1 MGVTSNWILQTGKIF
16 ILKCFNFYICSNLN
30 TVRQVWQYGKERGAA
45 YFTPARSGVQYLE
58 QTGNRLICPGMSN
71 VLSNGN
77 RGARVTEVDP
87 ETQDVVFEL
96 ELEDAIYQR
105 VYRMSLYPENQ

>member
-1 MGVTSNWILQTGKIF
+1 
-16 ILKCFNFYICSNLN
+16 
-30 TVRQVWQYGKERGAA
+30 
-45 YFTPARSGVQYLE
+45 
-58 QTGNRLICPGMSN
+58 MSN

-96 ELEDAIYQR
+96 LCFR
-105 VYRMSLYPENQ
+105 WKNFHR

>member
-1 MGVTSNWILQTGKIF
+1 LHIIQLFIVAVFGKKFLVPAAFYNFALVEHADF
-16 ILKCFNFYICSNLN
+16 IRIPDCGK
-30 TVRQVWQYGKERGAA
+30 TVR
-45 YFTPARSGVQYLE
+45 
-58 QTGNRLICPGMSN
+58 
-71 VLSNGN
+71 NGN

>member
-1 MGVTSNWILQTGKIF
+1 MLINDLYFLYLHNIFAYITGYYVS
-16 ILKCFNFYICSNLN
+16 FYIM
-30 TVRQVWQYGKERGAA
+30 W
-45 YFTPARSGVQYLE
+45 E

>member
-1 MGVTSNWILQTGKIF
+1 MDEVNR
-16 ILKCFNFYICSNLN
+16 

-87 ETQDVVFEL
+87 ETQEVVFEL

>member
-1 MGVTSNWILQTGKIF
+1 
-16 ILKCFNFYICSNLN
+16 
-30 TVRQVWQYGKERGAA
+30 
-45 YFTPARSGVQYLE
+45 
-58 QTGNRLICPGMSN
+58 MSN

-96 ELEDAIYQR
+96 ELER
-105 VYRMSLYPENQ
+105 CEFTSGFTVLSLYPENQ